1 MYTLKKNIL
10 ESNFSDELESIM
22 IKESIFP
29 WYYNDFIVKKNE
41 KNNSLFQFTHVF
53 YNNDSFVSS
62 FYLLILP
69 ILDILKPKE
78 IIRIKANLTTKT
90 DNPEATGYHT
100 DVNFKNSK
108 TAIYYVN
115 SNNGSTAFKNNVEI
129 PSIKND
135 IVIFNS
141 FVSHTGKTCTD
152 EKVRCLINFNYF

>member
-1 MYTLKKNIL
+1 LYTLKKNIL

-90 DNPEATGYHT
+90 DRNIYNP
-100 DVNFKNSK
+100 
-108 TAIYYVN
+108 
-115 SNNGSTAFKNNVEI
+115 
-129 PSIKND
+129 
-135 IVIFNS
+135 
-141 FVSHTGKTCTD
+141 
-152 EKVRCLINFNYF
+152 L